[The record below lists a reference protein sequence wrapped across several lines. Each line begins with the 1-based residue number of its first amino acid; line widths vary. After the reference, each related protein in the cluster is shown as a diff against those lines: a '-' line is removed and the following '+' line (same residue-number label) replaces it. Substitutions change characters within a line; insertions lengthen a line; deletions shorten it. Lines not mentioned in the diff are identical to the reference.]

1 MKIVSFAVK
10 VDSSV
15 MNTREPMKVEYP
27 ELDRLLLEGYA
38 VIDMI
43 PVWGTA
49 DTYFLTF
56 MLEMQKRRR

>member
-1 MKIVSFAVK
+1 MKVLSFAVK
-10 VDSSV
+10 VDPQTMEERKPV
-15 MNTREPMKVEYP
+15 TVEYP
-27 ELDRLLLEGYA
+27 ELNKMLEDGYQ

-56 MLEMQKRRR
+56 MLHQEKKRR